1 MRNRNQAD
9 LITDY
14 LVTFITDEEGLQ
26 IYYNDEVSDLYPCIL
41 LTKLRSGES
50 ADISIR
56 FNLRSDR
63 NREEFNQ
70 DFIDHQSQSLV
81 TYFAVKEK
89 LLQCDDYG
97 GCYIDETGDLNI

>member
-63 NREEFNQ
+63 NREEG
-70 DFIDHQSQSLV
+70 V
-81 TYFAVKEK
+81 TEIGKKEH
-89 LLQCDDYG
+89 
-97 GCYIDETGDLNI
+97 